1 MISVRI
7 ERNKEGVLLGSK
19 AEGHA
24 GYAARGSDIVCS
36 AVSVLL
42 RTVLQVA
49 ELTDGVSV
57 KSDAGK
63 RGFLDFTIQIN
74 EPGSEPEK
82 RLVYAGDF
90 LETGLK
96 SVAEE
101 YPGYVELLK
110 KTV

>member
-7 ERNKEGVLLGSK
+7 ERNKEGVLLGCK

-63 RGFLDFTIQIN
+63 RGFLDFIN
-74 EPGSEPEK
+74 EPGSELEK

>member
-7 ERNKEGVLLGSK
+7 ERNKEGVLLGCK

-24 GYAARGSDIVCS
+24 GYAARGFDIVCS